1 MTLILSS
8 IGQRVKNFDG
18 EAMDLIGIK
27 RTHNLLHGPNVKF
40 LFYCY
45 LEIFFSIHELF

>member
-1 MTLILSS
+1 MALILSS

-18 EAMDLIGIK
+18 EPMDLIGIK

-40 LFYCY
+40 LFS
-45 LEIFFSIHELF
+45 F